1 MRNTLSERMERLH
14 DELLNMSA
22 LCEQAISIA
31 VKALTEKN
39 PGSIKAVKALESDI
53 NAKQSEIESM
63 CFKIILREQ
72 PVASDLRKI
81 IAAQQ
86 MVVDMER
93 IGDQALDIAEI
104 TQFTTESK
112 IPTNIHISNMARESI
127 KMLDTSIDSYVK
139 NDLELARSVTE
150 YDDIVDDL
158 FQTVRKELID
168 VIGQNHNL
176 ASECIDLIMVAKYLE
191 RIGDHS
197 ENIAEWVIYSITGE
211 RILDIND

>member
-127 KMLDTSIDSYVK
+127 KMLDTSIESYVR

-211 RILDIND
+211 RILDIID